1 MGEMR
6 INCSEWY
13 QFPLLSLGKVTIST
27 IFPVSRAGSQQLH
40 LCWRY
45 GDGGAGKKEEE
56 EEKKKRLT
64 IIHPPIQF
72 SLQQLQHSGAS
83 VRPQAES
90 LINL

>member
-1 MGEMR
+1 MGKMR

-45 GDGGAGKKEEE
+45 GDGGGGVGKKRGVGKEE
-56 EEKKKRLT
+56 EEKKK
-64 IIHPPIQF
+64 
-72 SLQQLQHSGAS
+72 G
-83 VRPQAES
+83 
-90 LINL
+90 